1 MQKEKRPA
9 ARGKTRRIQA
19 SELST
24 FHYCA
29 RALGYQRAGEPS
41 ENQKALESGLREH
54 DALSRR
60 SQFTRALVT
69 GLIIL
74 LVLSGLA
81 LWLMIRLG
89 GMAR

>member
-1 MQKEKRPA
+1 MQNEKRPSSRA
-9 ARGKTRRIQA
+9 KPRRIQA

-29 RALGYQRAGEPS
+29 RALGYQRAGAPS

-74 LVLSGLA
+74 LVLSGLV

-89 GMAR
+89 GMTR